1 MNWHELFRYDD
12 GKIYWNIRR
21 SGVRYGKS
29 PNKTTTQGYL
39 TVIVDGKQLLV
50 HRIIYEMHHGE
61 IPNGHEIDHIDG
73 DKKNNNIDNLRAVS
87 RAVNSRNKRKLTG
100 NTSGVTGVD
109 FLKRRNEWRARFAN
123 THLGW
128 FPDFPSACEA
138 RIIAEVRSGDVTG
151 RHGT

>member
-1 MNWHELFRYDD
+1 M
-12 GKIYWNIRR
+12 RR
-21 SGVRYGKS
+21 SVYA
-29 PNKTTTQGYL
+29 Y
-39 TVIVDGKQLLV
+39 
-50 HRIIYEMHHGE
+50 E

-109 FLKRRNEWRARFAN
+109 FLKRRNEWRARLAN
-123 THLGW
+123 AHLGW